1 MHNDTTEPLFT
12 PAEVGRAGQD
22 VALQIEAAII
32 EGRIL
37 PGQCLP
43 SERDLHMQFRTSR
56 GVIREALRALTQKG
70 LLEIRKG
77 SRGGAYVK
85 QIDVAQ
91 VSESLALFL
100 KQHPFAP
107 ASLIEFR
114 ESIDRSIT
122 TLAIAR
128 ATPREREALVAQ
140 ADRLAAELRANR
152 PDLDAVGEIDRQL
165 NLMLAHMARNPI
177 FEWVMAALQAGFS
190 SHDYRL
196 YESPE
201 YREATAANWCDTAR
215 AIAANEPMQ
224 ALACI
229 SRHYLLLGRCVHENA
244 VPPAPD
250 HARPGIGQPVS

>member
-1 MHNDTTEPLFT
+1 MRPFQTELLFT
-12 PAEVGRAGQD
+12 PVQVGRASQD

-37 PGQCLP
+37 PGQGLP
-43 SERDLHMQFRTSR
+43 SERELQLQFKASR

-77 SRGGAYVK
+77 ARGGAYVK
-85 QIDVAQ
+85 QVEVAQ

-100 KQHPFAP
+100 KQHPFDP
-107 ASLIEFR
+107 SCLIEFR

-122 TLAIAR
+122 TLALAR
-128 ATPREREALVAQ
+128 ATTQERDTLVTLAG
-140 ADRLAAELRANR
+140 RLAAELRAPV

-165 NLMLAHMARNPI
+165 NLLLAHMARNPI
-177 FEWVMAALQAGFS
+177 FEWIMAALQAGFS

-196 YESPE
+196 YEAPE
-201 YREATAANWCDTAR
+201 YREPTAANWCDTAR
-215 AIAANEPMQ
+215 AIADNEPLQ

-229 SRHYLLLGRCVHENA
+229 SRHYLLLARCVREHA
-244 VPPAPD
+244 
-250 HARPGIGQPVS
+250 ARPAADLASDTEQLRA